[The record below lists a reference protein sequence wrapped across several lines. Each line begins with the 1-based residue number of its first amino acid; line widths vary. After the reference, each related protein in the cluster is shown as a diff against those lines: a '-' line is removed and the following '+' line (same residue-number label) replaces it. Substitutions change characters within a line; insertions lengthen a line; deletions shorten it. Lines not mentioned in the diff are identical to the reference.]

1 MSIHQNETSS
11 FFFLTASASV
21 PDKGFEQNDLPALIK
36 NRASGENWC
45 KPGRTGSNDFPLS
58 FNAAANPSLSAMFSP
73 SVSYIGHY

>member
-58 FNAAANPSLSAMFSP
+58 FKTLYA
-73 SVSYIGHY
+73 